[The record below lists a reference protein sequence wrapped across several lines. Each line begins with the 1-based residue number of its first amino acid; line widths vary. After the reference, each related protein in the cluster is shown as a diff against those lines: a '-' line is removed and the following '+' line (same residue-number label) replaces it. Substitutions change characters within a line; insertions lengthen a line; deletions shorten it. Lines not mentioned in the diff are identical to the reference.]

1 MSLAPEPTLT
11 SPLAETE
18 PAALQAQPT
27 PVPKPSGGLYRVIWR
42 WHFYAGLLVAPVLF
56 TVALTGSLYVFRE
69 ELEPL
74 LYPGLT
80 VDTPQ
85 EKRVSYQAQLDV
97 AVAACPD
104 GKPDSLDID
113 RDPRRSTI
121 VWMEGE
127 GDRWRLVHVS
137 PYTGAVLGQQQHETG
152 FFSVVLAIHRQLFL
166 GTTGRIVVELTTC
179 WTILLLVTGLYLWLP
194 RKREK
199 LWGVLLPRLRAKPY
213 TVLRDLHAV
222 PGFSLA
228 VVALLIAGTG
238 LYWTFC
244 WGQGFR
250 AAANAAGMGTR
261 EFFQTPKSQ
270 PSAGSQPVPVDVAI
284 AAARQHWPDR
294 ALTVWLPQKPDDSF
308 RVIARDE
315 TGPMVAGVLAVDRF
329 CGKTIKYVRSEELP
343 AAAYAQLWFYPIHV
357 GSVFGLP
364 TKILAFLACLTLMG
378 LTVTGVWMWWR
389 RRPKGQTGFP
399 RRPEAGVPRWLV
411 GLIAG
416 LGVFLPTVGVSIL
429 LILLGEGIV
438 RRVRLRGEPA
448 VKAVAP

>member
-228 VVALLIAGTG
+228 VVALLIAGTW

-244 WGQGFR
+244 WGQG
-250 AAANAAGMGTR
+250 
-261 EFFQTPKSQ
+261 
-270 PSAGSQPVPVDVAI
+270 
-284 AAARQHWPDR
+284 
-294 ALTVWLPQKPDDSF
+294 
-308 RVIARDE
+308 
-315 TGPMVAGVLAVDRF
+315 
-329 CGKTIKYVRSEELP
+329 
-343 AAAYAQLWFYPIHV
+343 
-357 GSVFGLP
+357 
-364 TKILAFLACLTLMG
+364 
-378 LTVTGVWMWWR
+378 
-389 RRPKGQTGFP
+389 
-399 RRPEAGVPRWLV
+399 
-411 GLIAG
+411 
-416 LGVFLPTVGVSIL
+416 
-429 LILLGEGIV
+429 
-438 RRVRLRGEPA
+438 
-448 VKAVAP
+448 